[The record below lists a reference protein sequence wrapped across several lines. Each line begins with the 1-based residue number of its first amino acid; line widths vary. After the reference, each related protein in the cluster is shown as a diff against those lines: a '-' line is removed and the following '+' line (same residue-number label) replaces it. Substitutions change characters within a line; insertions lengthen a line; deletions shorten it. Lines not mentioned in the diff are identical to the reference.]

1 MRKEPISRDENASIR
16 MFAKMFGIQFEMLDV
31 IWHFIESSYKEEINE
46 SRRFADIILNNLE
59 NVQYNIEK
67 RPVCKVCG
75 KKVNYICNGN
85 YRNVCSFKC
94 GEIYCRERRFK
105 TMIDKYGTPYPYK
118 NKDIMNYLKLEE
130 QKVMQLN

>member
-1 MRKEPISRDENASIR
+1 MSETNELREVEELKKEFFDFVEDTKSISETIR
-16 MFAKMFGIQFEMLDV
+16 RI
-31 IWHFIESSYKEEINE
+31 
-46 SRRFADIILNNLE
+46 
-59 NVQYNIEK
+59 QYNIEK

-118 NKDIMNYLKLEE
+118 NKDIMNKMLSLIHI
-130 QKVMQLN
+130 